1 MENHKTRGG
10 IIVKRYQK
18 ECKLK
23 DGTVVMLRP
32 LVAEDREGL
41 IAFFQSLP
49 EELRLYLRHD
59 VTDVEIIKSWTEN
72 IDYSRVFPIL
82 AFDGER
88 IVGDVSLHRI
98 PFGWKHHIG
107 TIRVVVAPDYQDKGL
122 GTLLIHEIVELA
134 AEFGLEKLWAELPL
148 NVPPVIA
155 VFRKA
160 GFSSKAVVEGLVK
173 DRKGRNTDVV
183 IMVCDIGTQYDL

>member
-1 MENHKTRGG
+1 MTINGG
-10 IIVKRYQK
+10 GEIMGKNYQK

-23 DGTVVMLRP
+23 DGSVVLLRP

-41 IAFFQSLP
+41 TTFFQSLP

-59 VTDVEIIKSWTEN
+59 VTDANIIKSWTDD
-72 IDYSRVFPIL
+72 IDYDRILPIL
-82 AFDGER
+82 AFADER

-98 PFGWKHHIG
+98 PYGWKHHIG
-107 TIRVVVAPDYQDKGL
+107 TVRVVVDPEYHDKGL

-134 AEFGLEKLWAELPL
+134 SEFGLEKLWAELPL
-148 NVPPVIA
+148 DMPVAIA

-173 DRKGRNTDVV
+173 DLRGRNTDVV
-183 IMVCDIGTQYDL
+183 IMVCDIGTQYDF

>member
-1 MENHKTRGG
+1 MLK
-10 IIVKRYQK
+10 KYQK

-23 DGTVVMLRP
+23 DGTVVVLRP
-32 LVAEDREGL
+32 LVSEDREGL
-41 IAFFQSLP
+41 IDFFQSLP

-59 VTDVEIIKSWTEN
+59 VTNEEIIKSWTEN

-82 AFDGER
+82 ALHGGR

-98 PFGWKHHIG
+98 SFGWKHHIG
-107 TIRVVVAPDYQDKGL
+107 TVRIVVAPEYQQKGL

-148 NVPPVIA
+148 NVPAAIA

-160 GFSSKAVVEGLVK
+160 GFSSKAVIEGLVK
-173 DRKGRNTDVV
+173 DLRGRNTDVV
-183 IMVCDIGTQYDL
+183 IMVCDVGAQYHF

>member
-1 MENHKTRGG
+1 MLK
-10 IIVKRYQK
+10 KYQK

-23 DGTVVMLRP
+23 DGTVVVLRP
-32 LVAEDREGL
+32 LVSEDREGL
-41 IAFFQSLP
+41 IDFFQSLP

-59 VTDVEIIKSWTEN
+59 VTNEEIIKSWTEN

-82 AFDGER
+82 ALHGGR

-98 PFGWKHHIG
+98 SFGWKHHIG
-107 TIRVVVAPDYQDKGL
+107 TVRIVVAPEYQQKGL

-134 AEFGLEKLWAELPL
+134 AVFGLEKLWAELPL
-148 NVPPVIA
+148 NVPAAIA

-160 GFSSKAVVEGLVK
+160 GFSSKAVIEGLVK
-173 DRKGRNTDVV
+173 DLRGRNTDVV
-183 IMVCDIGTQYDL
+183 IMVCDVGAQYHF

>member
-1 MENHKTRGG
+1 M
-10 IIVKRYQK
+10 KRYQK

-32 LVAEDREGL
+32 LVAEDRKGL

-82 AFDGER
+82 AFDGDR
-88 IVGDVSLHRI
+88 VVGDVSLHRI

-148 NVPPVIA
+148 NEIGSIA

-173 DRKGRNTDVV
+173 DLKDRNTDVV

>member
-1 MENHKTRGG
+1 M
-10 IIVKRYQK
+10 VKNYQK
-18 ECKLK
+18 EGKLK
-23 DGTVVMLRP
+23 DGSVVLLRP
-32 LVAEDREGL
+32 LVQEDREEL
-41 IAFFQSLP
+41 IKFFQSLP

-72 IDYSRVFPIL
+72 IDYNHVFPIL
-82 AFDGER
+82 ALAGDR

-98 PFGWKHHIG
+98 PFGWKRHIG
-107 TIRVVVAPDYQDKGL
+107 TVRVVVAPDYHDKGL

-148 NVPPVIA
+148 NFPGVIA

-173 DRKGRNTDVV
+173 DLRGRNTDVV
-183 IMVCDIGTQYDL
+183 IMVCDIGSQYDF

>member
-1 MENHKTRGG
+1 MTINGG
-10 IIVKRYQK
+10 GEIMGKNYQK

-23 DGTVVMLRP
+23 DGSVVLLRP

-41 IAFFQSLP
+41 TAFFQSLP

-59 VTDVEIIKSWTEN
+59 VTDANIIKSWTDD
-72 IDYSRVFPIL
+72 IDYDRILPIL
-82 AFDGER
+82 ALADER

-98 PFGWKHHIG
+98 PYGWKHHIG
-107 TIRVVVAPDYQDKGL
+107 TVRVVVDPEYHDKGL

-134 AEFGLEKLWAELPL
+134 SEFGLEKLWAELPL
-148 NVPPVIA
+148 DMPAAIA

-173 DRKGRNTDVV
+173 DLRGRNTDVV
-183 IMVCDIGTQYDL
+183 IMVCDIGTQYDF

>member
-1 MENHKTRGG
+1 MVEK
-10 IIVKRYQK
+10 YQK

-23 DGTVVMLRP
+23 DGKVVLLRP
-32 LVAEDREGL
+32 LVKEDREGL
-41 IAFFQSLP
+41 FAFFQSLP

-59 VTDVEIIKSWTEN
+59 VTDLEIIKSWTEN
-72 IDYSRVFPIL
+72 VDYSRVFPIL
-82 AFDGER
+82 AFDGDR

-107 TIRVVVAPDYQDKGL
+107 TIRVVVSPEYQDKGL
-122 GTLLIHEIVELA
+122 GTLLINEIVELA

-148 NVPPVIA
+148 NVPAAIA

-173 DRKGRNTDVV
+173 DLKGRNTDVV
-183 IMVCDIGTQYDL
+183 IMVCDIGAQYDF

>member
-1 MENHKTRGG
+1 MVKT
-10 IIVKRYQK
+10 YQK

-23 DGTVVMLRP
+23 DGTTVVLRP

-41 IAFFQSLP
+41 ITFFQSLP

-59 VTDVEIIKSWTEN
+59 VTDVRIIESWTQN
-72 IDYSRVFPIL
+72 IDYNRAFPIL
-82 AFDGER
+82 ALAGER
-88 IVGDVSLHRI
+88 IVGNVSLHRI
-98 PFGWKHHIG
+98 PHGWKRHIG
-107 TIRVVVAPDYQDKGL
+107 TVRVVVEPEYHDKGL

-148 NVPPVIA
+148 HFPAVLA

-160 GFSSKAVVEGLVK
+160 GFSSKAVIEGLVK
-173 DRKGRNTDVV
+173 DRRGRSTDVV
-183 IMVCDIGTQYDL
+183 IMVCDIGTQYGF

>member
-1 MENHKTRGG
+1 MGKN
-10 IIVKRYQK
+10 YQK

-23 DGTVVMLRP
+23 DGSVVLLRP

-41 IAFFQSLP
+41 TAFFQSLP

-59 VTDVEIIKSWTEN
+59 VTDANIIKSWTDD
-72 IDYSRVFPIL
+72 IDYDRILPIL
-82 AFDGER
+82 ALADGR

-98 PFGWKHHIG
+98 PYGWKHHIG
-107 TIRVVVAPDYQDKGL
+107 TVRVVVDPEYHDKGL

-134 AEFGLEKLWAELPL
+134 SEFGLEKLWAELPL
-148 NVPPVIA
+148 DMPAAIA

-173 DRKGRNTDVV
+173 DLRGRNTDVV
-183 IMVCDIGTQYDL
+183 IMVCDIGTQYDF

>member
-1 MENHKTRGG
+1 MTINGG
-10 IIVKRYQK
+10 EIMGKNYQK

-23 DGTVVMLRP
+23 DGSVVLLRP

-41 IAFFQSLP
+41 TTFFQSLP

-59 VTDVEIIKSWTEN
+59 VTDANIIKSWTDD
-72 IDYSRVFPIL
+72 IDYDRILPIL
-82 AFDGER
+82 ALADER

-98 PFGWKHHIG
+98 PYGWKHHIG
-107 TIRVVVAPDYQDKGL
+107 TVRVVVDPDYQDKGL

-134 AEFGLEKLWAELPL
+134 SEFGLEKLWAELPL
-148 NVPPVIA
+148 DVPAAIA

-173 DRKGRNTDVV
+173 DLRGRNTDVV
-183 IMVCDIGTQYDL
+183 IMVCDIGTQYDF

>member
-1 MENHKTRGG
+1 MVN
-10 IIVKRYQK
+10 RYQK

-23 DGTVVMLRP
+23 DGSVVLLRP
-32 LVAEDREGL
+32 LVAEDRKGL
-41 IAFFQSLP
+41 IAFFQALP

-59 VTDVEIIKSWTEN
+59 VTDERIIEAWTEN
-72 IDYSRVFPIL
+72 IDYSRAFPVVAL
-82 AFDGER
+82 VGDR
-88 IVGDVSLHRI
+88 IVGDISLHRI

-107 TIRVVVAPDYQDKGL
+107 TIRVVVAPEYQDKGL

-148 NVPPVIA
+148 NVPAAIA

-173 DRKGRNTDVV
+173 DLRGRNTDVV
-183 IMVCDIGTQYDL
+183 IMVCDVGTQYGF

>member
-1 MENHKTRGG
+1 MEK
-10 IIVKRYQK
+10 YQK

-23 DGTVVMLRP
+23 DGTVVLLRP
-32 LVAEDREGL
+32 LVTEDRKGL
-41 IAFFQSLP
+41 IDFFQSLP

-59 VTDVEIIKSWTEN
+59 VTDREIIKSWTEN
-72 IDYSRVFPIL
+72 IDYSRVFPVL
-82 AFDGER
+82 ALDGER

-148 NVPPVIA
+148 NYPAAIS

-173 DRKGRNTDVV
+173 DLRGRNTDVV
-183 IMVCDIGTQYDL
+183 IMVCDIGTQYGF